1 MGSSCPCQDCHQKLL
16 KLGVKKIVYSN
27 DENKITSCKPCEY
40 ESYGPSL
47 GRKYIEC
54 DFKIIRD

>member
-1 MGSSCPCQDCHQKLL
+1 M

-27 DENKITSCKPCEY
+27 DENKITSCKPYEY

-54 DFKIIRD
+54 NFKIIKD